1 MFTAV
6 LFTMAETWKQLK
18 RPLTDGWIEKSWY
31 VCIVFSHKKKKEWNP
46 ATCNNVAGT
55 RGHYLSEIRAT
66 ERPIPNPL
74 MGEIPSPR
82 NKTKIKVIGQRTDW
96 WLPETGGREGVRV
109 GEHAGLSCW
118 CGSDA
123 TLLMRGHLLSL
134 LQFSSCWGRRGAW
147 SPGGFYNNPPVWLS
161 EILPSLEP

>member
-1 MFTAV
+1 M
-6 LFTMAETWKQLK
+6 
-18 RPLTDGWIEKSWY
+18 
-31 VCIVFSHKKKKEWNP
+31 
-46 ATCNNVAGT
+46 AGT

-123 TLLMRGHLLSL
+123 TLLMGGHLLSL
-134 LQFSSCWGRRGAW
+134 LQFSSHWGRGGAW
-147 SPGGFYNNPPVWLS
+147 SCGGFFITTHQSGSLRSCLLWSLRQYCLFLPPWSFKWVPRAVV
-161 EILPSLEP
+161 PSAAAALLQVLGVP